1 MAKKAK
7 KAAKKKVVKKAAKTK
22 AKAAKKAT
30 AAKKSGQAKKA
41 AKKKTAPKA
50 TATEPV
56 VTGPMTRL
64 LPPANSVTVRMY
76 RIGHGDCFLIAFA
89 TADPNKPVYVL
100 IDCGYKPGSPAYINT
115 KAREIGQHIVAATGG
130 RVHVAVITH
139 EHQDH
144 VNGITAANFAGLT
157 IDHAWFAWTED
168 PEDDVANDL
177 RKKFKD
183 KLLGLIGARMRLAA
197 AGDVKQAARLDEFIS
212 FEFGGDDDEA
222 FNPAEMTAMLGA
234 AAGGGSANKKSMKLF
249 KDLANDIRYLRPHE
263 EILTL
268 PGMAGTRVFVLGPPK
283 DPDLLKT
290 LDPEGDEEFHGHAL
304 SSASA
309 GNYFAAAARS
319 DAKAGGAPPFANRY
333 VIASK
338 KALGDRQHGGF
349 FKTRYG
355 GEKVPASRSLS
366 AARGEY
372 EIDDSPA
379 WRRIDTEWLYSSEQ
393 LALDMNGQTNNSSLV
408 LAFELGKGGKVLL
421 FAADAQ
427 RGNWLSWA
435 DAGWK
440 DGKETVTTKD
450 LLSRTVLYKAGHHCS
465 HNATLNGKLSDTY
478 ANLSWMAQGDHGR
491 EFTAMITAVRAWAE
505 TQNGWDHP
513 FKSIKDELLKKA
525 SGRVFQ
531 TDTDI
536 ERMTKADNSSQI
548 EWSDFQ
554 SRAEGERLF
563 FDYTVRA

>member
-7 KAAKKKVVKKAAKTK
+7 KVAKKKVAKKAARK
-22 AKAAKKAT
+22 ANAAKKAT
-30 AAKKSGQAKKA
+30 AAKRSRKSRKP
-41 AKKKTAPKA
+41 AKKKTLPRA
-50 TATEPV
+50 TPTDPV
-56 VTGPMTRL
+56 VAGAVARL
-64 LPPANSVTVRMY
+64 RPPPNSVTVRMY

-89 TADPNKPVYVL
+89 TADPDKPVYVL
-100 IDCGYKPGSPAYINT
+100 IDCGYKPGSPAFINT
-115 KAREIGQHIVAATGG
+115 TAREICQHIVAATGG
-130 RVHVAVITH
+130 RIHVAVITH

-144 VNGITAANFAGLT
+144 VNGITAANFAGLR

-183 KLLGLIGARMRLAA
+183 KLLGLIGARNRLAA
-197 AGDVKQAARLDEFIS
+197 AGDVRQAERLDNFIS
-212 FEFGGDDDEA
+212 FEFGGSDDEA
-222 FNPAEMTAMLGA
+222 FNPAQMTAMLGA
-234 AAGGGSANKKSMKLF
+234 ATGGGSANKKSMQLLKER
-249 KDLANDIRYLRPHE
+249 ANDIRYLRPHE
-263 EILTL
+263 EIMTL
-268 PGMAGTRVFVLGPPK
+268 PGVSGTRVFVLGPPK

-290 LDPEGDEEFHGHAL
+290 LDPEGGEEFHGQAL
-304 SSASA
+304 SIASA

-333 VIASK
+333 VISSK
-338 KALGDRQHGGF
+338 RAMRDKQHGAF
-349 FKTRYG
+349 FRMLYG
-355 GEKVPASRSLS
+355 DANVPAARSLCS
-366 AARGEY
+366 VRGADEV
-372 EIDDSPA
+372 EDNPA
-379 WRRIDTEWLYSSEQ
+379 WRRIDTEWLYSSDQ

-440 DGKETVTTKD
+440 DGRETVTTKD

-465 HNATLNGKLSDTY
+465 HNATLNGKLSDIY
-478 ANLSWMAQGDHGR
+478 ANLSWMAQGEHGR
-491 EFTAMITAVRAWAE
+491 EFTAMITAVRKWAE
-505 TQNGWDHP
+505 TKKGWDHP
-513 FKSIKDELLKKA
+513 FKAIKDELLKRA

-536 ERMTKADNSSQI
+536 ELMTKADNSSQI
-548 EWSDFQ
+548 EWLDFQ
-554 SRAEGERLF
+554 SRAESERLF
-563 FDYTVRA
+563 FDYTVRS

>member
-7 KAAKKKVVKKAAKTK
+7 KAKKAVKKAARRTT
-22 AKAAKKAT
+22 KAAKKAT
-30 AAKKSGQAKKA
+30 AAKKSGKSKKA
-41 AKKKTAPKA
+41 AKKKTVK
-50 TATEPV
+50 TTTSGPV
-56 VTGPMTRL
+56 ATGPVSRL

-76 RIGHGDCFLIAFA
+76 RIGHGDCFLLAFA
-89 TADPNKPVYVL
+89 TADPNKPLYVL
-100 IDCGYKPGSPAYINT
+100 IDCGYKPGSPAFINT
-115 KAREIGQHIVAATGG
+115 NAREICQHIVAATGG

-197 AGDVKQAARLDEFIS
+197 AGDVDQAKRLDDFIS
-212 FEFGGDDDEA
+212 FEFGGDDQQA

-234 AAGGGSANKKSMKLF
+234 AAGGGSANKKSMNVF
-249 KDLANDIRYLRPHE
+249 KELANDIRYLRPHE

-268 PGMAGTRVFVLGPPK
+268 PGMAATRVFVLGPPK

-304 SSASA
+304 ASASA

-338 KALGDRQHGGF
+338 KAMRDRQHGGF
-349 FKTRYG
+349 FRTRYG
-355 GEKVPASRSLS
+355 GEKVAAARSLS
-366 AARGEY
+366 AAREQY
-372 EIDDSPA
+372 EIDDNPV

-440 DGKETVTTKD
+440 DGKETVTAKD
-450 LLSRTVLYKAGHHCS
+450 LLSRTVLYKVGHHCS

-478 ANLSWMAQGDHGR
+478 ANLSWMAHGDHGR
-491 EFTAMITAVRAWAE
+491 EFTAMITAVRKWAE

-513 FKSIKDELLKKA
+513 FKAIKDELLKKA

-536 ERMTKADNSSQI
+536 ELMTKADNSSQI

>member
-1 MAKKAK
+1 MAKKVKKAK
-7 KAAKKKVVKKAAKTK
+7 KAVTKKSTKKKAAT
-22 AKAAKKAT
+22 AKKDSKSKKGTKTT
-30 AAKKSGQAKKA
+30 AE
-41 AKKKTAPKA
+41 T
-50 TATEPV
+50 TAT
-56 VTGPMTRL
+56 VTVATESDARL

-115 KAREIGQHIVAATGG
+115 KAKEISQHIVAATGG
-130 RVHVAVITH
+130 RVHIAVITH

-144 VNGITAANFAGLT
+144 VNGITEANFAGLS

-183 KLLGLIGARMRLAA
+183 KLLGLIGARIRLNA
-197 AGDVKQAARLDEFIS
+197 AGDVRQVKRLDDFIS
-212 FEFGGDDDEA
+212 FEFGGDDDQA
-222 FNPAEMTAMLGA
+222 FQPAQMTAMLGA
-234 AAGGGSANKKSMKLF
+234 AAGGGSANKRSMQVF
-249 KDLANDIRYLRPHE
+249 KDLANDVRYLRPHE
-263 EILTL
+263 EIMTL
-268 PGMAGTRVFVLGPPK
+268 PGMADTRVFVLGPPK

-290 LDPEGDEEFHGHAL
+290 LDPEGDEEFRGHAL

-309 GNYFAAAARS
+309 GNYFAAAAQG
-319 DAKAGGAPPFANRY
+319 DGKAGGKPPFANRY
-333 VIASK
+333 VIANSK
-338 KALGDRQHGGF
+338 AMRDRQHGKF
-349 FKTRYG
+349 FKTHYG
-355 GEKVPASRSLS
+355 DEKTAPARST
-366 AARGEY
+366 AGGEY
-372 EIDDSPA
+372 EADDNPA

-393 LALDMNGQTNNSSLV
+393 LALDMNGQTNNSSMV

-435 DAGWK
+435 KAGWK

-465 HNATLNGKLSDTY
+465 HNATLNGQPSDTY

-491 EFTAMITAVRAWAE
+491 EFTAMITAVRKWAE

-513 FKSIKDELLKKA
+513 FKAIKDELVKKA

-531 TDTDI
+531 TDTDL
-536 ERMTKADNSSQI
+536 EQMTKADNSSQI
-548 EWSDFQ
+548 EWADFQ
-554 SRAEGERLF
+554 SRTGGERLF

>member
-7 KAAKKKVVKKAAKTK
+7 KAAKKKAAKKAVKTN
-22 AKAAKKAT
+22 AKAAKKV
-30 AAKKSGQAKKA
+30 AAARKSGKTKKSG
-41 AKKKTAPKA
+41 KKTTPPKA
-50 TATEPV
+50 PP
-56 VTGPMTRL
+56 TGPVAAGPVTRL

-89 TADPNKPVYVL
+89 TADPNKPLYVL

-115 KAREIGQHIVAATGG
+115 KAREICQHIVAATGG

-183 KLLGLIGARMRLAA
+183 KLLGLIGARNRLAA
-197 AGDVKQAARLDEFIS
+197 AGDVSKAAQLDDFIS
-212 FEFGGDDDEA
+212 FEFGGDDDKA
-222 FNPAEMTAMLGA
+222 FDPAEMTAMLGA
-234 AAGGGSANKKSMKLF
+234 AAGGESANKKSMKLI

-290 LDPEGDEEFHGHAL
+290 LDPEGEEEFHGHSL

-319 DAKAGGAPPFANRY
+319 DAKAGGTPPFANRY
-333 VIASK
+333 VITSK
-338 KALGDRQHGGF
+338 KALRDRLHGGF
-349 FKTRYG
+349 FRTRYG
-355 GEKVPASRSLS
+355 GENVAAAPSLP

-372 EIDDSPA
+372 EVNDNPA

-440 DGKETVTTKD
+440 DGKETVTTRD

-505 TQNGWDHP
+505 TQKGWDHP
-513 FKSIKDELLKKA
+513 FKAIKDELLKKA

-536 ERMTKADNSSQI
+536 ELMTKADNSSQI